1 MRVSDKPVEIEHI
14 TCEICLKEV
23 PASEAMVSEA
33 MDYIVY
39 LCGLDCYE
47 RWKAQQAKPDDQ
59 VKQPQR

>member
-1 MRVSDKPVEIEHI
+1 MMVSNKPVEIEHI

-39 LCGLDCYE
+39 LRGLDCYE
-47 RWKAQQAKPDDQ
+47 RCKAQQAKPDDQ